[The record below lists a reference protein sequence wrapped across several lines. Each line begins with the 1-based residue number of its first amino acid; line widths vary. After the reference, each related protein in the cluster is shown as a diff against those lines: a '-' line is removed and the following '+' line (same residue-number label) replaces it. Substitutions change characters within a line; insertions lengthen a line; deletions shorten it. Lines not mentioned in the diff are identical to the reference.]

1 MKGGK
6 LYYTGG
12 YKYQTKKDITLN
24 LREFT
29 PDLPTLNKNIGT
41 DYIFLDKDW
50 KIIIRK
56 GYAWDG
62 ASGPTIDT
70 KSSMRGSLV
79 HDALYQLM
87 RLGLLSEDL
96 RESAADQLL
105 HDICE
110 EDGMMD
116 IRADVWELMVNLCA
130 ESCARYGSEREI
142 LEAP

>member
-1 MKGGK
+1 MKGK
-6 LYYTGG
+6 PIYYTGG
-12 YKYQTKKDITLN
+12 YKYQLKREAEFN

-29 PDLPTLNKNIGT
+29 PSLPTLDKSVGT

-50 KIIIRK
+50 HIVIRK

-110 EDGMMD
+110 DDHMIP

-130 ESCARYGSEREI
+130 ESCAKAGSEKEVQ
-142 LEAP
+142 EAP